1 MKEDLFVVLGGGG
14 GVGNELAAT
23 PSKIHGG
30 KRRVAWYHLQLIS
43 FPDNFQANA

>member
-30 KRRVAWYHLQLIS
+30 KEGRMVPFAVDFFS
-43 FPDNFQANA
+43 G